1 MRTIFAGRPCLVGAA
16 LMTLTLVSATV
27 SEERG
32 LTQLAAVGLFIIAA
46 IKAELVLDNFMEAP
60 QAEAHWKWLYRG
72 WIAVVTLLLS
82 IGFVG

>member
-1 MRTIFAGRPCLVGAA
+1 MTAIFTGRPWLVGAA
-16 LMTLTLVSATV
+16 LMTLTLVSATI

-32 LTQLAAVGLFIIAA
+32 LTQISAVGLFIIAA

-72 WIAVVTLLLS
+72 WIAVITLMLS
-82 IGFVG
+82 IGFAV

>member
-32 LTQLAAVGLFIIAA
+32 LTQLAAFGLFIIAA
-46 IKAELVLDNFMEAP
+46 IKAELVLNHFMEAP
-60 QAEAHWKWLYRG
+60 HAEPNLKWLYCG
-72 WIAVVTLLLS
+72 WIAVITLMFS
-82 IGFVG
+82 IGFAV